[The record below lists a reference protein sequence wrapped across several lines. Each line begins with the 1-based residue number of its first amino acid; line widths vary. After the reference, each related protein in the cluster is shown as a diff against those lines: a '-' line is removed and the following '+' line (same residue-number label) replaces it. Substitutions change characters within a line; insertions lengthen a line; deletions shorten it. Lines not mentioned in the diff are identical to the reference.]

1 MWLVFL
7 LSFQLAAS
15 TVPPSKLALPYGP
28 VKKLASPDG
37 SRILYGVETTGSI
50 RQTPELWIEDTRNG
64 HQTRLLSI
72 SGTLEAEWSPN
83 SSAFAVNDHRA
94 SDSADAYIYDAATLK
109 RTDVADLIRTADHG
123 TERFTN
129 AHAYFVVDRWE
140 GTEQVLVR
148 FHGHTDDAP
157 VVCFD
162 LRYRVSRAGA
172 VQKLSEHV
180 SPITAK
186 LC

>member
-1 MWLVFL
+1 
-7 LSFQLAAS
+7 
-15 TVPPSKLALPYGP
+15 LALPYGP
-28 VKKLASPDG
+28 TKKLASPDG
-37 SRILYGVETTGSI
+37 SRVLYGVTSGK
-50 RQTPELWIEDTRNG
+50 TPELWIEDTRTG
-64 HQTRLLSI
+64 HQTRLFSI
-72 SGTLEAEWSPN
+72 SGTLEAEWSPDSN
-83 SSAFAVNDHRA
+83 AFAVNDHRA

-109 RTDVADLIRTADHG
+109 RMDVAELIRTADHS

-148 FHGHTDDAP
+148 FHGHTDNAP
-157 VVCFD
+157 VACFD
-162 LRYRVSRAGA
+162 LRYRLSRAGA
-172 VQKLSEHV
+172 VEKLSEHL